1 VSFIYSPV
9 SPIYAGQTPVVFNA
23 SATHDPDGQ
32 VSSYV
37 WNFGDGT
44 PEQTVTSP
52 IVTHVFPVTTTC
64 IDVTYNVLLTAVDD
78 KGQRGYAAQ
87 TVKVTEL
94 PLPSSAECLR
104 MR

>member
-1 VSFIYSPV
+1 
-9 SPIYAGQTPVVFNA
+9 
-23 SATHDPDGQ
+23 
-32 VSSYV
+32 
-37 WNFGDGT
+37 
-44 PEQTVTSP
+44 
-52 IVTHVFPVTTTC
+52 VFPVTATC
-64 IDVTYNVLLTAVDD
+64 IDVTYTVLLTAVDD